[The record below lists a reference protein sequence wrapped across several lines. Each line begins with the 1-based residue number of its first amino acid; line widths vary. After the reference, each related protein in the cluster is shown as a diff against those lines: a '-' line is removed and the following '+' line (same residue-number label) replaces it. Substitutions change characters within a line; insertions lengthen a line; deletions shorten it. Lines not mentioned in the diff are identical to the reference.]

1 MNLTCFDQR
10 LEELCQK
17 RVGQS
22 MSIQQIAAYCDVS
35 PALVAQVEDRAKR
48 KVAQRLM
55 DMGVVKV
62 DLGPAGRPKLDLTD
76 LL

>member
-1 MNLTCFDQR
+1 
-10 LEELCQK
+10 
-17 RVGQS
+17 

>member
-1 MNLTCFDQR
+1 
-10 LEELCQK
+10 
-17 RVGQS
+17 

-35 PALVAQVEDRAKR
+35 PSLVAQVEDRAKR

-62 DLGPAGRPKLDLTD
+62 DLGPAGHPKLDLTD